1 MLKNDGKRRSLIMIG
16 VVRSILLTS
25 LVSMVHVVEVNGQAE
40 PFDQR
45 VPATTTAGYP
55 SDSSPTSPSPRY
67 PAPIIND
74 PTAPNYGLNSSFPA
88 GSTLNPT
95 NIPGTATGVTSSPTT
110 NSSAIPHPP
119 LDPNSSSSRP
129 PANQNPPPPLPGPSS
144 PNNINPNNAS
154 ASVDNNQQTQT
165 IGGGLKPEILMAVVL
180 AGCLG
185 LVVLILGGLFIWSRC
200 VRPRLRAANASN
212 KAQIRNTSNTNDD
225 DDDQKK
231 KEDDRVETADRAA
244 SQASSSASRDVGSPS
259 ADRPKEDGLDQPVST
274 SV

>member
-1 MLKNDGKRRSLIMIG
+1 MWRKRRSPIMIG

-45 VPATTTAGYP
+45 VPATTTTGYP
-55 SDSSPTSPSPRY
+55 SDSSPTNPSPRY

-95 NIPGTATGVTSSPTT
+95 NIPGTASGVTSSPTT

-119 LDPNSSSSRP
+119 LDPNSSSSSSKP
-129 PANQNPPPPLPGPSS
+129 PANQNTPPPLPGASS
-144 PNNINPNNAS
+144 PNNINPNNAA
-154 ASVDNNQQTQT
+154 ASVDNHQQTQT

-185 LVVLILGGLFIWSRC
+185 LVVLILGGLFLWSRC
-200 VRPRLRAANASN
+200 VRPRLRAASASN
-212 KAQIRNTSNTNDD
+212 KAEIRNTDD

-231 KEDDRVETADRAA
+231 KEEDNRVETADRAA
-244 SQASSSASRDVGSPS
+244 SQTSSSASRDVGSPS
-259 ADRPKEDGLDQPVST
+259 ADRPKEDDLDQPVST

>member
-1 MLKNDGKRRSLIMIG
+1 MWRKRRSPIMIG

-45 VPATTTAGYP
+45 VPATTTTGYP
-55 SDSSPTSPSPRY
+55 SDSSPTNPSPRY

-95 NIPGTATGVTSSPTT
+95 NIPGTASGVTSSPTT

-119 LDPNSSSSRP
+119 LDPNSSSSSSKP
-129 PANQNPPPPLPGPSS
+129 PANQNTPPPLPGASS
-144 PNNINPNNAS
+144 PNNINPNNAA
-154 ASVDNNQQTQT
+154 ASVDNHQQTQT

-180 AGCLG
+180 AGCQSA
-185 LVVLILGGLFIWSRC
+185 VLLSLSSIKNRVFTMLIIYFLF
-200 VRPRLRAANASN
+200 
-212 KAQIRNTSNTNDD
+212 T
-225 DDDQKK
+225 KK
-231 KEDDRVETADRAA
+231 KKQTNKQTLIQFVNKHRSWV
-244 SQASSSASRDVGSPS
+244 SRPDPGWIVPLESVCPAPTPS
-259 ADRPKEDGLDQPVST
+259 RKR
-274 SV
+274 